1 MSGSADLDDIDK
13 AIIRELQV
21 DGRAAY
27 SRLAPLVGLSEAAV
41 RQRVNR
47 LQGRGVIQIVAV
59 TDPVSLGYPFQA
71 MLGIKVSSEV
81 DTTAEKIS
89 QIGSVDYTVVATGRF
104 DVLAEVV
111 CRDREHLLELSDQ
124 IRATDT
130 VSDVEIMTYLRMVQQ
145 NRWPSASGWLR

>member
-1 MSGSADLDDIDK
+1 MASFDIDEIDK

-27 SRLAPLVGLSEAAV
+27 SRLAPQVGLSEAAV

-47 LQGRGVIQIVAV
+47 LQDRGVIQIVAV

-71 MLGIKVSSEV
+71 MLGIKVSGAV
-81 DTTAEKIS
+81 DATAEKIS
-89 QIGSVDYTVVATGRF
+89 QIESVDYTVVATGRF
-104 DVLAEVV
+104 DVLAEIV
-111 CRDREHLLELSDQ
+111 CRDRKHLLEVSDQ
-124 IRATDT
+124 IRDTDA

-145 NRWPSASGWLR
+145 NYAWGTN

>member
-1 MSGSADLDDIDK
+1 MSRVELDDIDK
-13 AIIRELQV
+13 AIIGELQI

-47 LQGRGVIQIVAV
+47 LQSRGVIQIVAV
-59 TDPVSLGYPFQA
+59 TDPISLGYPFQA
-71 MLGIKVSSEV
+71 MLGIKVGHAV
-81 DTTAEKIS
+81 DATAEKIS

-111 CRDREHLLELSDQ
+111 CRDPEHLLEVSDQ
-124 IRATDT
+124 VRDLEG
-130 VSDVEIMTYLRMVQQ
+130 VSDVEVMTYLRMVQQ
-145 NRWPSASGWLR
+145 NYAWGTN

>member
-1 MSGSADLDDIDK
+1 MSGSVDLDDIDK

-47 LQGRGVIQIVAV
+47 LQDRGVIQIVAV
-59 TDPVSLGYPFQA
+59 TDPVALGYPIMA
-71 MLGIKVSSEV
+71 MLGISVARAL
-81 DTTAEKIS
+81 DATAEKIS
-89 QIGSVDYTVVATGRF
+89 QIDSVDYTVITTGRF

-111 CRDREHLLELSDQ
+111 CRDADHLVDVTDR
-124 IRATDT
+124 IR
-130 VSDVEIMTYLRMVQQ
+130 DVDAVAAVEVMTYLRMVQQ
-145 NRWPSASGWLR
+145 NYDWGTN

>member
-1 MSGSADLDDIDK
+1 MSDTAELDEIDK

-59 TDPVSLGYPFQA
+59 TDPSSLGYPFQA
-71 MLGIKVSSEV
+71 MLGIKIDRAVE
-81 DTTAEKIS
+81 TAAEKIS
-89 QIGSVDYTVVATGRF
+89 QIGSVDYTVITTGRY
-104 DVLAEVV
+104 DALAEVV
-111 CRDREHLLELSDQ
+111 CRDPRHLLEVSDQ
-124 IRATDT
+124 VRDLDGVI
-130 VSDVEIMTYLRMVQQ
+130 DVEVMTYLRMVQQ
-145 NRWPSASGWLR
+145 NYDWGTN

>member
-1 MSGSADLDDIDK
+1 MSARPDLDDVDK

-47 LQGRGVIQIVAV
+47 LQSRGVIQIVAV
-59 TDPVSLGYPFQA
+59 TDPVSLGFPVQA
-71 MLGIKVSSEV
+71 MLGVKISRAV

-89 QIGSVDYTVVATGRF
+89 QIDSVDYTVITTGRF

-111 CRDREHLLELSDQ
+111 CHDTDHLLELSNQ
-124 IRATDT
+124 IRD
-130 VSDVEIMTYLRMVQQ
+130 VDGVNDVEVMTYLRMVQQ
-145 NRWPSASGWLR
+145 NYDWGTN

>member
-1 MSGSADLDDIDK
+1 MSRRPDLDDVDK
-13 AIIRELQV
+13 AIIRELQI

-47 LQGRGVIQIVAV
+47 LQDRGVIQIVAV
-59 TDPVSLGYPFQA
+59 TDPVSLGFPVQA
-71 MLGIKVSSEV
+71 MLGIKIGRAV

-89 QIGSVDYTVVATGRF
+89 QIDSVDYTVITTGRF

-111 CRDREHLLELSDQ
+111 CHDTDHLLELSNQ
-124 IRATDT
+124 IREVDG
-130 VSDVEIMTYLRMVQQ
+130 VRDVEVMTYLRMVQQ
-145 NRWPSASGWLR
+145 NYDWGTN

>member
-1 MSGSADLDDIDK
+1 MSEQIELDGIDK

-27 SRLAPLVGLSEAAV
+27 SRLAPHVGLSEAAV

-47 LQGRGVIQIVAV
+47 LQSRGVIQIVAV
-59 TDPVSLGYPFQA
+59 TDPITLGYPFQA
-71 MLGIKVSSEV
+71 MLGIKVGRAV

-89 QIGSVDYTVVATGRF
+89 QIGSVDYTVITTGRF

-111 CRDREHLLELSDQ
+111 CRDTEHLLEASNEVRDLDG
-124 IRATDT
+124 
-130 VSDVEIMTYLRMVQQ
+130 VVDVEVMTYLRMVQQ
-145 NRWPSASGWLR
+145 NYDWGTN

>member
-1 MSGSADLDDIDK
+1 MSARPDLDDVDK

-47 LQGRGVIQIVAV
+47 LQSRGVIQIVAV
-59 TDPVSLGYPFQA
+59 TDPVSLGFPVQA
-71 MLGIKVSSEV
+71 MLGVKISRAV

-89 QIGSVDYTVVATGRF
+89 QIDSVDYTVITTGRF

-111 CRDREHLLELSDQ
+111 CHDTDHLLELSNQ
-124 IRATDT
+124 IRD
-130 VSDVEIMTYLRMVQQ
+130 VDGVHDVEVMTYLRMVQQ
-145 NRWPSASGWLR
+145 NYDWGTN

>member
-1 MSGSADLDDIDK
+1 MSRRVELDEIDK

-47 LQGRGVIQIVAV
+47 LQDRGVIQIVAV
-59 TDPVSLGYPFQA
+59 TDPVSLGFPVQA
-71 MLGIKVSSEV
+71 MLGVKISRAV

-89 QIGSVDYTVVATGRF
+89 QIDSVDYTVITTGRF

-111 CRDREHLLELSDQ
+111 CHDTDHLLELSNQ
-124 IRATDT
+124 IREVDG
-130 VSDVEIMTYLRMVQQ
+130 VRDVEVMTYLRMVQQ
-145 NRWPSASGWLR
+145 NYDWGTN

>member
-124 IRATDT
+124 IRATGT

-145 NRWPSASGWLR
+145 NYDWGTN

>member
-1 MSGSADLDDIDK
+1 VSRVELDDIDK
-13 AIIRELQV
+13 AIIGELQI

-47 LQGRGVIQIVAV
+47 LQSRGVIQIVAV
-59 TDPVSLGYPFQA
+59 TDPISLGYPFQA
-71 MLGIKVSSEV
+71 MLGIKVGHAV
-81 DTTAEKIS
+81 DATAEKIS

-111 CRDREHLLELSDQ
+111 CRDPEHLLEVSDQ
-124 IRATDT
+124 VRDLEG
-130 VSDVEIMTYLRMVQQ
+130 VSDVEVMTYLRMVQQ
-145 NRWPSASGWLR
+145 NYAWGTN

>member
-1 MSGSADLDDIDK
+1 MSGAADIDDIDK

-47 LQGRGVIQIVAV
+47 LQDRGVIQIVAV
-59 TDPVSLGYPFQA
+59 TDPTSLGYGLMA
-71 MLGIKVSSEV
+71 MLGIKVRRDVEA
-81 DTTAEKIS
+81 TAEKIS
-89 QIGSVDYTVVATGRF
+89 QIDSVDYTVVTTGRF

-111 CRDREHLLELSDQ
+111 CRDRTHLLELSDR
-124 IRATDT
+124 IRDADT
-130 VSDVEIMTYLRMVQQ
+130 VSDVEIMTYLRMVQ
-145 NRWPSASGWLR
+145 